1 MGPAGNTFGVKST
14 FIIDE
19 HSSCEWVSSLNIS
32 KGIVIPNIPNIPSES
47 YIVQHA
53 FLIRYRN
60 SPRLFMSAE

>member
-1 MGPAGNTFGVKST
+1 MGPAGNTFGVKSN

-32 KGIVIPNIPNIPSES
+32 KGIVIPNIPSES

-53 FLIRYRN
+53 FPIRYRN